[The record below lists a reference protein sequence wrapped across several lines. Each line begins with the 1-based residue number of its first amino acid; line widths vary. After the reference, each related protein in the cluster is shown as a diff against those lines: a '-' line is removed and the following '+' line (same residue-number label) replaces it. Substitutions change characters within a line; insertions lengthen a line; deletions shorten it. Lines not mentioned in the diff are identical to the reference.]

1 MIFKEN
7 APPYSVE
14 IERKQGEEILYIN
27 FMNAP
32 FVPSISDDPSIMAR
46 VVDALAENPEVARVV
61 FVQQRNYNYPS
72 EQIFLLAEIARAYNF
87 LTKQE
92 IILSVDKLRFYGNV
106 AEIYEEVSLLLT
118 LLRQDPLTCYFKL
131 KKKIQVPDM
140 AGWLSNLWNKDMDKH
155 SVPLCVGFFCPVFPE
170 RL

>member
-131 KKKIQVPDM
+131 KKKIDI
-140 AGWLSNLWNKDMDKH
+140 L
-155 SVPLCVGFFCPVFPE
+155 
-170 RL
+170 